1 MNEKIEEIKNEL
13 NDDSSQRLQDFI
25 NFRAKE
31 RIAIQELEKL
41 LGISRALAIA
51 VACKFM
57 TEFMTKETKK
67 SETKQNGKK

>member
-31 RIAIQELEKL
+31 RVAIQELEKL

-51 VACKFM
+51 VACKYM
-57 TEFMTKETKK
+57 VEEAKK